1 MSVISTASPDDFG
14 LSTTFGGE
22 ISRILAGRAYAH
34 AMAIAV
40 QAPAKLNLALSVGP
54 ADERGMHPICTW
66 MVTVSLCDD
75 LLVTRLDEGC
85 LSRYAVLWH
94 SDALRRREVDWP
106 LPRDLAVRAH
116 LALEHHVGRPLPVQ
130 LKLDK
135 RIPVGGGLGGGSSD
149 AAAML
154 CAVNELF
161 DLELTDDEL
170 REIAAGLGSDVA
182 FFVGGV
188 SALVHG
194 FGERVET
201 LTENGELH
209 AALVFPDAFCPT
221 GRVYAAFDERHTTTA
236 WRADEVR
243 ALAEQGAAPRP
254 ESVFNDLATAAIH
267 VEPRLSEPLRRLGEL
282 AGRPAHVAGSG
293 SSLFVLCDD
302 AGQARQLAGDV
313 ENELNLPAVA
323 VRGPHTLS
331 LVQS

>member
-1 MSVISTASPDDFG
+1 
-14 LSTTFGGE
+14 
-22 ISRILAGRAYAH
+22 
-34 AMAIAV
+34 MAIAL

-54 ADERGMHPICTW
+54 PDERGMHPICTW

-75 LLVTRLDEGC
+75 LLVTRLDEGR
-85 LSRYAVLWH
+85 LSRYVVLWH
-94 SDALRRREVDWP
+94 ADAPRPREINWP
-106 LPRDLAVRAH
+106 VRRDLAARAH
-116 LALEHHVGRPLPVQ
+116 VALEHHVGRPLPVH
-130 LKLDK
+130 LTLDK

-154 CAVNELF
+154 RAVNELF
-161 DLELTDDEL
+161 DLGLTNDTL

-182 FFVGGV
+182 FFVGGG

-201 LTENGELH
+201 LTGTGELH
-209 AALVFPDAFCPT
+209 AAIVLPDAFCPT
-221 GRVYAAFDERHTTTA
+221 GRVYAAFDESPATAA
-236 WRADEVR
+236 WRGDEVR
-243 ALAEQGAAPRP
+243 ALAKRGAAPPP

-267 VEPRLSEPLRRLGEL
+267 VAPGLSEPLRRLGEL
-282 AGRPAHVAGSG
+282 AERPAHVAGSG

-302 AGQARQLAGDV
+302 AGHARQLAEAV
-313 ENELNLPAVA
+313 EEQLSLPAVA

>member
-1 MSVISTASPDDFG
+1 
-14 LSTTFGGE
+14 
-22 ISRILAGRAYAH
+22 
-34 AMAIAV
+34 MAIAV

-54 ADERGMHPICTW
+54 PDERGMHPICTW

-75 LLVTRLDEGC
+75 LLVTRLDGGR
-85 LSRYAVLWH
+85 LSRYAILWH
-94 SDALRRREVDWP
+94 PDALRPREIDWP
-106 LPRDLAVRAH
+106 VPQDLAVRAH
-116 LALEHHVGRPLPVQ
+116 LALEQHVGRTLPVQ

-154 CAVNELF
+154 RAVNELF
-161 DLELTDDEL
+161 DLGLTDDEL

-182 FFVGGV
+182 FFVRGA

-194 FGERVET
+194 FGERVEP
-201 LTENGELH
+201 LTETGELH

-221 GRVYAAFDERHTTTA
+221 ARVYAAFDEPHATAA
-236 WRADEVR
+236 WRGDEVR
-243 ALAEQGAAPRP
+243 ALAQRGGTPPA
-254 ESVFNDLATAAIH
+254 ESVFNDLAPAAIH
-267 VEPRLSEPLRRLGEL
+267 VEPGLGESLKRLGEF
-282 AGRPAHVAGSG
+282 AQRPAHVAGSG

-302 AGQARQLAGDV
+302 AGHARRLAEAV
-313 ENELNLPAVA
+313 ENQLNLPAVA